1 MFTKTNL
8 ISTIVAAVW
17 SFMGGFFLWG
27 ILAENFMAGHMG
39 TATGVMKDPP
49 DFAILA
55 IGCLIQGL
63 AFSTIFRNWGADK
76 YTTSD
81 GLKYGFWVG
90 ILAGLGNNI
99 IDYATSNMLDMTGAL
114 VNGLIYIVFFC
125 IMGFLVGLVYNKVK

>member
-8 ISTIVAAVW
+8 IATIAAAIW
-17 SFMGGFFLWG
+17 SMMGGYLFWG
-27 ILAENFMAGHMG
+27 ILGEKFMDNHMG
-39 TATGVMKDPP
+39 SATGVMKENP
-49 DFAILA
+49 DFGILA
-55 IGCLIQGL
+55 MGCLIQGL

-76 YTTSD
+76 YNTMD

-114 VNGLIYIVFFC
+114 INGLIYIIFFSV
-125 IMGFLVGLVYNKVK
+125 MGFLVGLIYNKVK